1 MQWSCSGCTVCT
13 MHRVERGR
21 VHRQGAQAGCA
32 GGTCG
37 RQWVQWVQWGAGRR
51 SSEGGQRV
59 RGGAVGAVGAVGCR
73 QGAHGRVQGGA
84 QRGPLRGDA
93 LLAQLISGFQVAVLD
108 GQSQYSQVG
117 IAIVWLRVPALHGRR
132 RAVATSKLPPGQLQ
146 SDTGPPQPSQPSD
159 LTTAVTTQHPLP
171 QPLPCCVTSAL
182 VLHPNPNPNS
192 NANP

>member
-1 MQWSCSGCTVCT
+1 MQRGDGVQWSCSGCTVCT

-32 GGTCG
+32 
-37 RQWVQWVQWGAGRR
+37 WGDMRP
-51 SSEGGQRV
+51 
-59 RGGAVGAVGAVGCR
+59 AVGAVGAVGCR

-132 RAVATSKLPPGQLQ
+132 RAVATSKLPPGPLQ
-146 SDTGPPQPSQPSD
+146 SDTGRPQPTQRTSPQPSLHNSRSYSRSPVVF
-159 LTTAVTTQHPLP
+159 TR
-171 QPLPCCVTSAL
+171 CFTSAL
-182 VLHPNPNPNS
+182 VLHPNPNPNP

>member
-1 MQWSCSGCTVCT
+1 M
-13 MHRVERGR
+13 
-21 VHRQGAQAGCA
+21 HRQGAQGGHAAGSGCSGCSGCNGCRA
-32 GGTCG
+32 
-37 RQWVQWVQWGAGRR
+37 AH
-51 SSEGGQRV
+51 SAGGQRV
-59 RGGAVGAVGAVGCR
+59 RGGAVGAVDRGGAGVVHG
-73 QGAHGRVQGGA
+73 QGAGDA

-93 LLAQLISGFQVAVLD
+93 LLAQLISGFQVAILD

-132 RAVATSKLPPGQLQ
+132 RAVATSKLPPGLLQ